1 MVKYTLFFSNGKHL
15 QMSAKNKADLNKKIK
30 FRQKNISFGSK
41 SPFYPKYN
49 KVVFILKEEKRKG
62 V

>member
-1 MVKYTLFFSNGKHL
+1 MVRYTLFFSNGKHL
-15 QMSAKNKADLNKKIK
+15 QMSAKNKRDLNKKIK

-49 KVVFILKEEKRKG
+49 KVVYILRK
-62 V
+62 